1 MGTSVSAG
9 WEILEHTADTGFRV
23 RAGSLPALLELAAEA
38 LCGVALDCSNAA
50 SKEARTVRAEGAD
63 PESLLVNWLNEVLWV
78 IDGARLAP
86 AKIRVFEASAHEVSG
101 VVEGEPR
108 DDARHPPLIVVKA
121 ATYHQLKVLQSSDGW
136 VAEVYLDI

>member
-1 MGTSVSAG
+1 
-9 WEILEHTADTGFRV
+9 
-23 RAGSLPALLELAAEA
+23 LLELAAEA

-50 SKEARTVRAEGAD
+50 PKESCAVRAEGAD

-78 IDGARLAP
+78 IDGARIAP
-86 AKIRVFEASAHEVSG
+86 AKIRVSQASAHEASG

-108 DDARHPPLIVVKA
+108 DDARHAPLIVVKA
-121 ATYHQLKVLQSSDGW
+121 ATYHQLKVLQSADGW